1 MYSSNPIIPLKSC
14 FCFFFTSQRLCASA
28 VNRFFSAAPN
38 ARSIANPRGVEY
50 RDIYMDR
57 KLLII
62 DVAALSWD
70 LLQRHDRCRMEGLSF
85 APAQAVFPAVT
96 CTAQASF
103 RTASAPGAHGMVAN
117 GLYFPELRKAMFWE
131 QASAL
136 VAGERIWAGLRRA
149 GGKAAMLFW
158 QQSMGEQ
165 VDIVMTPGPIHKHHG
180 GMIQDCYCRPDG
192 LYKDTCDAI
201 GSAFKLR
208 QYWGPLA
215 SARVGEWIA
224 RATARVLTDP
234 GLAPEVCMTYLPTLD
249 YDLQRHGPHA
259 RAAAKAL
266 DILAGQLRVILQA
279 AAQGGYETIIFGDYA
294 IAPTTGPAVLPNLAL
309 AREGLLA
316 TRNVRGMLYPDF
328 HTSRA
333 LAIVDHEIAHV
344 HTADAAATDEAKR
357 VLEATTGIAEVLD
370 ADAQAASGLCCA
382 RSGQLVAV
390 AAEGTWLAYPWWADR
405 DQAPDYATHVDIHS
419 KPGFDPCELFFG
431 WPPLGTSLDT
441 SRIRGSHGRVGPG
454 REIAWAS
461 TLDFPLKPTSLLDLA
476 GQVKRILDQQASE

>member
-1 MYSSNPIIPLKSC
+1 
-14 FCFFFTSQRLCASA
+14 
-28 VNRFFSAAPN
+28 
-38 ARSIANPRGVEY
+38 
-50 RDIYMDR
+50 MDR

-62 DVAALSWD
+62 DVAALGWD
-70 LLQRHDRCRMEGLSF
+70 LLQRHDRCRLEGFSF
-85 APAQAVFPAVT
+85 APAEAVFPAVT

-103 RTASAPGAHGMVAN
+103 RTASAPESHGMVAN

-131 QASAL
+131 QSSAL

-158 QQSMGEQ
+158 QQAMGEQ
-165 VDIVMTPGPIHKHHG
+165 VDIVMTPAPIHKHHG
-180 GMIQDCYCRPDG
+180 GMIQDCYCRPDW
-192 LYKDTCDAI
+192 LYKDACDAI

-215 SARVGEWIA
+215 SAKVGDWIA
-224 RATARVLTDP
+224 RATAQVLTDKR
-234 GLAPEVCMTYLPTLD
+234 LAPELCMTYLPTLD
-249 YDLQRHGPHA
+249 YDLQRHGPLGW
-259 RAAAKAL
+259 AAAKAL
-266 DILAGQLRVILQA
+266 DTLAGQLRVILQA
-279 AAQGGYETIIFGDYA
+279 ADKGGYETVIFGDYA
-294 IAPTTGPAVLPNLAL
+294 IAPTSGPAALPNLAL
-309 AREGLLA
+309 AKAGLLA
-316 TRNVRGMLYPDF
+316 TRAVRGMLYPDF
-328 HTSRA
+328 NASRA

-344 HTADAAATDEAKR
+344 YTADPDATDEARR
-357 VLEATTGIAEVLD
+357 VLEATPGIAEVLD
-370 ADAQAASGLCCA
+370 ADAQAACGLRCP

-390 AAEGTWLAYPWWADR
+390 AAEGTWLAYPWWDNR

-461 TLDFPLKPTSLLDLA
+461 TIDFSRKPASLLDLA
-476 GQVKRILDQQASE
+476 GQVKAILDDQASE

>member
-1 MYSSNPIIPLKSC
+1 MS
-14 FCFFFTSQRLCASA
+14 
-28 VNRFFSAAPN
+28 
-38 ARSIANPRGVEY
+38 
-50 RDIYMDR
+50 MDR

-62 DVAALSWD
+62 DVAALGWD
-70 LLQRHDRCRMEGLSF
+70 LLQRHDRCRLEGLSF
-85 APAQAVFPAVT
+85 ASAEAVFPAVT

-103 RTASAPGAHGMVAN
+103 RTARAPAEHGMVAN

-136 VAGERIWAGLRRA
+136 VAGERIWSGLRRA
-149 GGKAAMLFW
+149 GQKAAMLFW

-165 VDIVMTPGPIHKHHG
+165 VDIVMTPAPIHKHHG
-180 GMIQDCYCRPDG
+180 GMIQDCYCRPEW
-192 LYKDTCDAI
+192 LYRDACEAI

-215 SARVGEWIA
+215 SAKVGDWMA
-224 RATARVLTDP
+224 RATARVMTDP
-234 GLAPEVCMTYLPTLD
+234 RLAPDLCMTYLPTLD
-249 YDLQRHGPHA
+249 YDLQRHGPHG

-279 AAQGGYETIIFGDYA
+279 AGLGGYETIIFGDYA
-294 IAPTTGPAVLPNLAL
+294 IAPTSGPAVLPNLAL
-309 AREGLLA
+309 AQAGLLA

-344 HTADAAATDEAKR
+344 HTADDAATAEARR
-357 VLEATTGIAEVLD
+357 VLEATPGIAEVLD
-370 ADAQAASGLCCA
+370 AGAQGSRGLCCP

-390 AAEGTWLAYPWWADR
+390 AAEGTWLAYPWWADSN
-405 DQAPDYATHVDIHS
+405 QAPDYARHVDIHS

-461 TLDFPLKPTSLLDLA
+461 TLDFPCKPASLLDLA
-476 GQVKRILDQQASE
+476 GQVKRILDE